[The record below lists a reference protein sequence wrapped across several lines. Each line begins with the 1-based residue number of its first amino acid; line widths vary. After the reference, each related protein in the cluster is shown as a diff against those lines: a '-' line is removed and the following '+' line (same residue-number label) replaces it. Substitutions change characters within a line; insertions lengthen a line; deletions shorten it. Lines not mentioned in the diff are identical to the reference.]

1 MKYFIESKEL
11 VDKYVNKKINSVEE
25 LLNELVIT
33 KEERTVLE
41 KRNLNIKLELQNIE
55 YPLMESIEKEVDSNN
70 KKLYSN
76 DQKRKIELEKRLN
89 NNNNFQEL
97 NKEFE
102 ENDNKMHD
110 YDLKITIIFA
120 IIKTLQ
126 GCDCNK

>member
-55 YPLMESIEKEVDSNN
+55 YPLMESIEKEVDSN
-70 KKLYSN
+70 KGKLN
-76 DQKRKIELEKRLN
+76 
-89 NNNNFQEL
+89 
-97 NKEFE
+97 
-102 ENDNKMHD
+102 
-110 YDLKITIIFA
+110 
-120 IIKTLQ
+120 
-126 GCDCNK
+126 